1 MKMLE
6 TDFDQLKREFIWNCG
21 DAEGAYNSYF
31 ETKDYE
37 EEECDTDEIT
47 NFLLELENDA
57 EALVVALKYG
67 TLAGETGNSSWID
80 EGEALI

>member
-1 MKMLE
+1 MKVLE
-6 TDFDQLKREFIWNCG
+6 TDFNQLKREFIWNCG

-31 ETKDYE
+31 ESMDYE

-47 NFLLELENDA
+47 DFLLELENDK
-57 EALVVALKYG
+57 EASAIALKYG
-67 TLAGETGNSSWID
+67 RLAGNSGNPHYID